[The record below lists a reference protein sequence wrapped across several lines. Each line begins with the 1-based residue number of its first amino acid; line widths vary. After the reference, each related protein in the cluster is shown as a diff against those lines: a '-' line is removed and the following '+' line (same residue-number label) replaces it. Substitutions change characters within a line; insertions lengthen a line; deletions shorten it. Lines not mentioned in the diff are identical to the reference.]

1 MANYDASV
9 NTNKSVRSNK
19 AYSDLNLNF
28 NIYPATKDVAK
39 LKDVEAVKRAVRNL
53 ILTNRFERPFHPEI
67 GSDIRSLLFENMTP
81 VVEVLLKD
89 RIKETIDVYEPRAD
103 VTDII
108 VSGDS
113 DRNEYRVQI
122 EFRVLNIPDPIVV
135 TEFLQRLR

>member
-1 MANYDASV
+1 MATYDASV
-9 NTNKSVRSNK
+9 NTNNSVRSNR

-28 NIYPATKDVAK
+28 NKNPATKEVAK
-39 LKDVEAVKRAVRNL
+39 LKDVEAVKRAVRNI

-122 EFRVLNIPDPIVV
+122 EFRVLNVPDPIVV

>member
-1 MANYDASV
+1 MATYDASV
-9 NTNKSVRSNK
+9 NTNNSVRSNRS
-19 AYSDLNLNF
+19 YSDLNLNF
-28 NIYPATKDVAK
+28 NKNPATKDVAK

-122 EFRVLNIPDPIVV
+122 EFRVLNVPNPIVV

>member
-1 MANYDASV
+1 MATYDASV
-9 NTNKSVRSNK
+9 NTNNSVRSNK

-28 NIYPATKDVAK
+28 NKNPATKDVAK

-122 EFRVLNIPDPIVV
+122 EFRVLNVPNPIVV

>member
-28 NIYPATKDVAK
+28 NKNPATKDVAK

-122 EFRVLNIPDPIVV
+122 EFRVLNVPDPIVV

>member
-1 MANYDASV
+1 
-9 NTNKSVRSNK
+9 
-19 AYSDLNLNF
+19 
-28 NIYPATKDVAK
+28 
-39 LKDVEAVKRAVRNL
+39 
-53 ILTNRFERPFHPEI
+53 
-67 GSDIRSLLFENMTP
+67 MTP

-122 EFRVLNIPDPIVV
+122 EFRVLNVPDPIVV

>member
-1 MANYDASV
+1 MATYDASV
-9 NTNKSVRSNK
+9 NTNNSVRSNRT
-19 AYSDLNLNF
+19 YSDLNLNF
-28 NIYPATKDVAK
+28 NKNPATKDVAK

-67 GSDIRSLLFENMTP
+67 GSDIRSLLFENMTQ

-89 RIKETIDVYEPRAD
+89 RIKEPIDVYEPRAD

-122 EFRVLNIPDPIVV
+122 EFRVLNVPNPIVV

>member
-1 MANYDASV
+1 MATYDASV
-9 NTNKSVRSNK
+9 NTNNSVRSNK

-28 NIYPATKDVAK
+28 NKNPATKDVAK

-122 EFRVLNIPDPIVV
+122 EFRVLNIPDPIIV

>member
-1 MANYDASV
+1 MATYDASV
-9 NTNKSVRSNK
+9 NTNNSVRSNRS
-19 AYSDLNLNF
+19 YSDLNLNF
-28 NIYPATKDVAK
+28 NKNPATKDVAK

-122 EFRVLNIPDPIVV
+122 EFRVLNVPDPIVV

>member
-1 MANYDASV
+1 MATYDASV
-9 NTNKSVRSNK
+9 NTNNSVRSNR

-28 NIYPATKDVAK
+28 NKNPATKDVAK

-81 VVEVLLKD
+81 VIEVLLKD

-122 EFRVLNIPDPIVV
+122 EFRVLNVPDPIVV

>member
-1 MANYDASV
+1 MATYDASI
-9 NTNKSVRSNK
+9 NTNKSVRSNR

-28 NIYPATKDVAK
+28 NKNPATKDVAK
-39 LKDVEAVKRAVRNL
+39 LNDVEAVKRAVRNL

-67 GSDIRSLLFENMTP
+67 GSDVRSLLFENMTP

-122 EFRVLNIPDPIVV
+122 EFRVLNVPNPIVV

>member
-28 NIYPATKDVAK
+28 NKNPATKDVAK

-108 VSGDS
+108 VSGDT

-122 EFRVLNIPDPIVV
+122 EFRVLNVPNPIVV

>member
-28 NIYPATKDVAK
+28 NKNPATKDVAK

-89 RIKETIDVYEPRAD
+89 RIKETIDVYEPRVTVED
-103 VTDII
+103 VVVNDDQDKNGLSIM
-108 VSGDS
+108 VSFLING
-113 DRNEYRVQI
+113 
-122 EFRVLNIPDPIVV
+122 
-135 TEFLQRLR
+135 TEAPVSVSTFLQRVR

>member
-1 MANYDASV
+1 MATYDASI
-9 NTNKSVRSNK
+9 NTNNSVRSNRS
-19 AYSDLNLNF
+19 YSDLNLNF
-28 NIYPATKDVAK
+28 NKNPATKDVAK

-122 EFRVLNIPDPIVV
+122 EFRVLNVPDPIVV

>member
-1 MANYDASV
+1 MANYDASI

-28 NIYPATKDVAK
+28 NKNPATKDVAK
-39 LKDVEAVKRAVRNL
+39 LRDVEAVKRAVRNL

-113 DRNEYRVQI
+113 DRNEYKVQI
-122 EFRVLNIPDPIVV
+122 EFRVLNVPDPIVV

>member
-1 MANYDASV
+1 MATYDASV
-9 NTNKSVRSNK
+9 NTNKSVRSNR

-28 NIYPATKDVAK
+28 NKNPATKDIAR

-67 GSDIRSLLFENMTP
+67 GSDVRSLLFENMTP

-89 RIKETIDVYEPRAD
+89 RIRETIDVYEPRAD

-113 DRNEYRVQI
+113 DRNEYMVQI
-122 EFRVLNIPDPIVV
+122 EFRVLNVPNPIVV

>member
-1 MANYDASV
+1 MATYDASI
-9 NTNKSVRSNK
+9 NTNKSVRSNR

-28 NIYPATKDVAK
+28 NKNPATKDVAK

-67 GSDIRSLLFENMTP
+67 GSDVRSLLFENMTP

-122 EFRVLNIPDPIVV
+122 EFRVLNVPNPIVV

>member
-1 MANYDASV
+1 MATYDASV
-9 NTNKSVRSNK
+9 NTNNSVRSNK

-28 NIYPATKDVAK
+28 NKNPATKDVAK

-89 RIKETIDVYEPRAD
+89 RIRETIEVYEPRAD

-122 EFRVLNIPDPIVV
+122 EFRVLNVPDPIVV

>member
-1 MANYDASV
+1 MATYDASI
-9 NTNKSVRSNK
+9 NTNKSVRSNR

-28 NIYPATKDVAK
+28 NKNPATKDVAK

>member
-1 MANYDASV
+1 MATYDASV
-9 NTNKSVRSNK
+9 NTNNSVRSNRT
-19 AYSDLNLNF
+19 YSDLNLNF
-28 NIYPATKDVAK
+28 NKNPATKDVAK

-122 EFRVLNIPDPIVV
+122 EFRVLNVPNPIVV

>member
-1 MANYDASV
+1 MATYDASV
-9 NTNKSVRSNK
+9 NTNNSVRSNRT
-19 AYSDLNLNF
+19 YSDLNLNF
-28 NIYPATKDVAK
+28 NKNPATKDVAK

-89 RIKETIDVYEPRAD
+89 RIKEIIDVYEPRAD

-122 EFRVLNIPDPIVV
+122 EFRVLNVPDPIVV

>member
-1 MANYDASV
+1 MATYDASV
-9 NTNKSVRSNK
+9 NTNNSVRSNR

-28 NIYPATKDVAK
+28 NKNPATKDVAK

-122 EFRVLNIPDPIVV
+122 EFRVLNVPDPIVV

>member
-1 MANYDASV
+1 MAYSDAQRTNNSSRSV
-9 NTNKSVRSNK
+9 KTF
-19 AYSDLNLNF
+19 SDLNLNF
-28 NIYPATKDVAK
+28 TRNPATGDVAR
-39 LKDVEAVKRAVRNL
+39 LTDIEAVKRSVRNL

-122 EFRVLNIPDPIVV
+122 EFRVLNVPNPIVV

>member
-1 MANYDASV
+1 MATYDASV
-9 NTNKSVRSNK
+9 NTNNSVRSNK

-28 NIYPATKDVAK
+28 NKNPATNDVAK

-122 EFRVLNIPDPIVV
+122 EFRVLNVPDPIVV

>member
-1 MANYDASV
+1 MANYDASI

-28 NIYPATKDVAK
+28 NKNPATKDVAK

-122 EFRVLNIPDPIVV
+122 EFRVLNVPDPIVV

>member
-1 MANYDASV
+1 MATYDASV
-9 NTNKSVRSNK
+9 NTNNSVRSNRT
-19 AYSDLNLNF
+19 YSDLNLNF
-28 NIYPATKDVAK
+28 NKNPATKDIAR

-122 EFRVLNIPDPIVV
+122 EFRVLNVPDPIVV

>member
-1 MANYDASV
+1 MATYDASV
-9 NTNKSVRSNK
+9 NTNNSVRSNRT
-19 AYSDLNLNF
+19 YSDLNLNF
-28 NIYPATKDVAK
+28 NKNPATKDVAK

-89 RIKETIDVYEPRAD
+89 RIKETIDVFEPRAD

-122 EFRVLNIPDPIVV
+122 EFRVLNVPDPIVV

>member
-1 MANYDASV
+1 MANYDASI

-28 NIYPATKDVAK
+28 NKNPATKDVAK
-39 LKDVEAVKRAVRNL
+39 LRDVEAVKRAVRNL

-122 EFRVLNIPDPIVV
+122 EFRVLNVPNPIVV

>member
-1 MANYDASV
+1 MATYDASV
-9 NTNKSVRSNK
+9 NTNNSVRSNRT
-19 AYSDLNLNF
+19 YSDLNLNF
-28 NIYPATKDVAK
+28 NKNPATKDVAK

-122 EFRVLNIPDPIVV
+122 EFRVLNVPDPIVV

>member
-1 MANYDASV
+1 MATYDASV
-9 NTNKSVRSNK
+9 NTNNSVRSNK

-28 NIYPATKDVAK
+28 NKNPATKDVAK

-122 EFRVLNIPDPIVV
+122 EFRVLNVPDPIVV